1 MRRRVRRGL
10 MAAYISSQR
19 ETRGSTDLC
28 SLMAAAAPKR
38 TARSCIR
45 VRLGWVLGKGSSPEG
60 SGHGTGCPGQ
70 WSWPEA
76 ARVQGALGQGSQ
88 TQGLNFGWFCVEAKA
103 ELGDLC
109 GSLSTIW
116 FYDSYNSSVKHIVT
130 TQINHINLRQYDIT
144 MCTLC
149 GD

>member
-45 VRLGWVLGKGSSPEG
+45 VRLGWVLGKGSSLRRVIRHQNTFCG
-60 SGHGTGCPGQ
+60 
-70 WSWPEA
+70 A
-76 ARVQGALGQGSQ
+76 AVTAPRLLDFKKNFDNSQ
-88 TQGLNFGWFCVEAKA
+88 K
-103 ELGDLC
+103 C
-109 GSLSTIW
+109 G
-116 FYDSYNSSVKHIVT
+116 
-130 TQINHINLRQYDIT
+130 
-144 MCTLC
+144 
-149 GD
+149 